1 MWLGIFL
8 TNTDETN
15 PGAKE
20 LQKNISSMFST
31 SMEEMEQ
38 TLSLLSL
45 QEGLVASFI
54 CLGHMKDGAE
64 QHQLGHNITKNYWKC
79 VGLLMILIAPKKGS
93 TES

>member
-1 MWLGIFL
+1 MIWLICVFAFDSPNYSRYLVWLGIFL
-8 TNTDETN
+8 TNIDDTN

-64 QHQLGHNITKNYWKC
+64 QH
-79 VGLLMILIAPKKGS
+79 
-93 TES
+93 